1 MTPSL
6 LRQLWTLIED
16 TQTHILLRMDDQSLV
31 QWLLKQIKQEQSLD
45 GNETDM
51 LTKYIQSRLSLIR
64 DLAQERGI
72 GEWVTD
78 H

>member
-72 GEWVTD
+72 GEWVID